1 MIVSVSRRTDIPA
14 FYSRWFMN
22 RIAAGFVDAMNPFN
36 RKQITRI
43 NLSPKEIDCFVFW
56 TKDAG
61 PMLPYLEQLDTLGY
75 KYYFQFTITP
85 YGRDIEPG
93 LRDKDQLIDTFQR
106 LSEHVGTNRVVWRY
120 DPILLTPKYSIQQ
133 HISDF
138 ADMAQKLAPYT
149 DTCVISFLDLYR
161 KTERNTSHLGLQ
173 PLTTEAMQELASAL
187 SDIARK
193 NHLSIQSCSEE
204 IDLSAYGLEHGACID
219 HRHVAAAMNC
229 KIDLD
234 KDNTQRAACGC
245 AKSIDI
251 GQYNT
256 CLHLCSY
263 CYANFNVPMT
273 KARQQQ
279 HDENSSLLTG
289 NLIGDEKIT
298 PCHLKPIKRHPL
310 YEPSTS
316 LF

>member
-14 FYSRWFMN
+14 FYSKWFMN
-22 RIAAGFVDAMNPFN
+22 RINAGFVDAMNPFN

-43 NLSPKEIDCFVFW
+43 NLSPKEVDCFVFW
-56 TKDAG
+56 TKDAS
-61 PMLPYLEQLDTLGY
+61 PMLPYLDWLDQLGY

-85 YGRDIEPG
+85 YERDIEPG
-93 LRDKDQLIDTFQR
+93 LRDKEQIIDTFQK
-106 LSEHVGTNRVVWRY
+106 LSEHVSSKRVVWRY
-120 DPILLTPKYSIQQ
+120 DPILLTPKYSIQR

-138 ADMAQKLAPYT
+138 SAMAKKLSPYT

-161 KTERNTSHLGLQ
+161 KTERNTSHLELQ
-173 PLTTEAMQELASAL
+173 PLTTESMRQLAGAL
-187 SDIARK
+187 SNIAK
-193 NHLSIQSCSEE
+193 QNNLSIQSCSEE

-219 HRHVAAAMNC
+219 HRHVAAAMGC
-229 KIDLD
+229 QIDLD
-234 KDNTQRAACGC
+234 KDNTQRSACGC

-263 CYANFNVPMT
+263 CYANFNIPMT

-279 HDENSSLLTG
+279 HDETSSLLTG
-289 NLIGDEKIT
+289 KLLGDEKIT
-298 PCHLKPIKRHPL
+298 PCHLKPIKQQPL
-310 YEPSTS
+310 YEPSLS